1 MCFYRKITSMSQGNH
16 LETTVLVQ
24 RRDLSKMFPRL
35 FLQRNELVH
44 HKKSAAM
51 PGQEPLGAA
60 DKLVRQIAINT
71 ETLIEG
77 RVAEDKVECLL
88 NLVSCVGTNYRS
100 VDVVQVTV
108 VACGEKR
115 SGIVKGKQ
123 ATPQGKILCHQRQV
137 TISATQV
144 QQTGAWTPH
153 GAEHGRQRMNQK
165 VPALINLV

>member
-44 HKKSAAM
+44 HKKGAAM

-71 ETLIEG
+71 ETLMEG

-88 NLVSCVGTNYRS
+88 RSEEHTSELQSRENLVCR
-100 VDVVQVTV
+100 
-108 VACGEKR
+108 
-115 SGIVKGKQ
+115 
-123 ATPQGKILCHQRQV
+123 L
-137 TISATQV
+137 
-144 QQTGAWTPH
+144 
-153 GAEHGRQRMNQK
+153 
-165 VPALINLV
+165 L